1 MYKLRHLARIA
12 IQGFDDMVPAV
23 RKAFNAN
30 RDDDRLDRVFGPLPR
45 LVILGLLVAALLLG
59 ELLGQTGALN
69 PLAEHI
75 HVPAFL
81 LAVVY
86 ALLFRRYLFRSG
98 EARPDDFP
106 WLTASLLPPV
116 LLMVLMDFLDR
127 CMNGGAD
134 PLPGA
139 PQWTAL
145 ATTLDSLASSLSVAA
160 AVAIA
165 VAALCYSR
173 NWGRALT
180 ALFRQLILFKVTV
193 FVMVLLLVDIGI
205 VGPILTGMLDGLLG
219 LELPRWLG
227 DLADRI
233 THALLMGTLYLFI
246 IGATWM
252 AARRS
257 FGELLSEGQADILQ
271 AVKQL
276 ADGVSAAPEPSLD
289 TALATAPED
298 SRDHTR

>member
-12 IQGFDDMVPAV
+12 IQGFDDMIPAV
-23 RKAFNAN
+23 RTAFNAS
-30 RDDDRLDRVFGPLPR
+30 RDDDRLDRVFGPCPR
-45 LVILGLLVAALLLG
+45 LAILGLLAAALLLG
-59 ELLGQTGALN
+59 KLLGQTSALATA
-69 PLAEHI
+69 AEHI
-75 HVPAFL
+75 HFPAFL

-98 EARPDDFP
+98 EARPDNFP

>member
-12 IQGFDDMVPAV
+12 IAGFDDMVPAV
-23 RKAFNAN
+23 RRAFNAN
-30 RDDDRLDRVFGPLPR
+30 RDDDRLDRVFGPYPR
-45 LVILGLLVAALLLG
+45 IAILGLLAAALLLG
-59 ELLGQTGALN
+59 GLFGRIDALTT
-69 PLAEHI
+69 LAEHV
-75 HVPAFL
+75 HFPAFL
-81 LAVVY
+81 LALAY
-86 ALLFRRYLFRSG
+86 AILFRRYLFLSG

-116 LLMVLMDFLDR
+116 FVLVLLDFLDR
-127 CMNGGAD
+127 CMNGGTD

-139 PQWTAL
+139 PLWTAI

-173 NWGRALT
+173 HWGRALA
-180 ALFRQLILFKVTV
+180 ALTRQLIVFKVTV
-193 FVMVLLLVDIGI
+193 FVMVLLLVEIGI
-205 VGPILTGMLDGLLG
+205 VGPVLTRMLESMFGLD
-219 LELPRWLG
+219 LPRWLG

-233 THALLMGTLYLFI
+233 THAALMGTLYLFI
-246 IGATWM
+246 IGATWT

-257 FGELLSEGQADILQ
+257 FGQLLAEGQADILQ

-276 ADGVSAAPEPSLD
+276 ADGVSTAPEPSPD
-289 TALATAPED
+289 TVSATTPED
-298 SRDHTR
+298 SKDNTQ